1 MTVSLAVVGE
11 NPLHDTLARHLDAAQ
26 TLLVGLRGR
35 LISRDGGVLGRHGLC
50 ASGQQSDEQDK
61 YEH

>member
-1 MTVSLAVVGE
+1 MSTSLAVVGE
-11 NPLHDTLARHLDAAQ
+11 DSFHDTRARHLDAAQ
-26 TLLVGLRGR
+26 TLLVGLRSR
-35 LISRDGGVLGRHGLC
+35 LISRDGGVLARHGLC